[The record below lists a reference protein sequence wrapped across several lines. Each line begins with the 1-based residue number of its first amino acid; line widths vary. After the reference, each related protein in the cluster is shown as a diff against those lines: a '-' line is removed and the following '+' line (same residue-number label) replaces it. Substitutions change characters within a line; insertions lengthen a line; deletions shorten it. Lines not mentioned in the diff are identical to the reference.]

1 MLRCSKEAFARC
13 PTAVLCG
20 MREQSTFVEGSECHR
35 FNMEVEKTGSIKTNA
50 DAIREIF
57 STDEGIAKAI
67 LNLDI
72 ILCDVGKECILAW
85 LRQSAPR
92 LGMKH
97 ESG

>member
-67 LNLDI
+67 LTI
-72 ILCDVGKECILAW
+72 ING
-85 LRQSAPR
+85 SAGVLP
-92 LGMKH
+92 
-97 ESG
+97 SP